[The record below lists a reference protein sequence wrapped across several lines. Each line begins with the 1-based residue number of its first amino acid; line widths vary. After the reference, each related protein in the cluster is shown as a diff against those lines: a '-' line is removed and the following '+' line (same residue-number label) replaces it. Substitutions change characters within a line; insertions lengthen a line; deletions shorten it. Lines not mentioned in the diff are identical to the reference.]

1 MAAMASITKE
11 IVVQAPADGVW
22 AAVRDFGAVDRL
34 APGFVTDCRLE
45 DGGRSRVV
53 TFGSGAVAREVLVT
67 VDDDARRL
75 VYSIVESPLAATHD
89 NSAVQVLPEGDDRT
103 RFVWVKDVLPD
114 DIAGRID
121 ELMEQGMVV
130 IKRALEA
137 RHRERV

>member
-1 MAAMASITKE
+1 MASITKE
-11 IVVQAPADGVW
+11 TVVQAPADAVW

-53 TFGSGAVAREVLVT
+53 TFGSGAVAREILVT
-67 VDDDARRL
+67 VDPDTRRL

-89 NSAVQVLPEGDDRT
+89 NSAVQVFPEGDDRT
-103 RFVWVKDVLPD
+103 RLVWVKDVLPD

-121 ELMEQGMVV
+121 ELMEQGMAA
-130 IKRALEA
+130 IKRALED
-137 RHRERV
+137 RHREPA